1 MLVFFTAMSSDSVK
15 QIFNNK
21 VKELNDASSHR
32 SLFLD
37 NERYNNVLRDVK
49 EAQILRKNNQL
60 LTSKHYRRLKR
71 YDVMKIGD
79 TQILLKVIQAKM
91 MIQTFVTTA
100 RRRSCLMSWNSTCQ
114 HRTQKDKR
122 KRHCFV
128 CDFAKSFSLSLPS
141 YIFVSFFQSWKLN

>member
-1 MLVFFTAMSSDSVK
+1 MSFDSVK
-15 QIFNNK
+15 NIFNDK
-21 VKELNDASSHR
+21 MKELNDASSDR
-32 SLFLD
+32 NLFLD

-100 RRRSCLMSWNSTCQ
+100 RRRSCLMSWKQ
-114 HRTQKDKR
+114 H
-122 KRHCFV
+122 
-128 CDFAKSFSLSLPS
+128 LSA
-141 YIFVSFFQSWKLN
+141 